1 MLDDALR
8 HVGSTVETGFAEV
21 GRLGR
26 LAASAA
32 ERIVIGPWRGERFR
46 FRAVVAQVSRAGDDS
61 LLLVALIAFLV
72 GMILALQSAHTL
84 RQLGTVRLVA
94 DLVALSVT
102 RELAPLITA
111 ILVVGRVGSAIA
123 AELGTMRVSR
133 EIDALVVMGFDPVSF
148 LVVPRV
154 LGLVLALPCLT
165 LFADLVG
172 ILGGAVIATS
182 VLGLGAPGYWSD
194 SFAALRLVDVWSG
207 VVKSLCFGGITALVC
222 CQIGLDTRGG
232 ADEVGRSTTT
242 AVVRSIV
249 LVIVAD
255 LVFTA
260 WFYLRE

>member
-1 MLDDALR
+1 MLEQTLR
-8 HVGSTVETGFAEV
+8 HVGSMVETRLAEV
-21 GRLGR
+21 GRTAR

-32 ERIVIGPWRGERFR
+32 ERILIGPWRGERLR
-46 FRAVVAQVSRAGDDS
+46 LRSTIAQLSRAGEGS
-61 LLLVALIAFLV
+61 LPLVAMIAFLV

-94 DLVALSVT
+94 DLVALSIT

-133 EIDALVVMGFDPVSF
+133 EVDALVVMGFDPVSF
-148 LVVPRV
+148 LVVPRL

-172 ILGGAVIATS
+172 ILGGAVIATT
-182 VLGLGAPGYWSD
+182 VLGLGVPGYWSD
-194 SFAALRLVDVWSG
+194 SLAALRLDDVWSG
-207 VVKSLCFGGITALVC
+207 VIKSLCFGAITALVC
-222 CQIGLDTRGG
+222 CQKGLDTRGG
-232 ADEVGRSTTT
+232 ADEVGRSTTS